1 MNYDFDA
8 VYDRRNTGSIKWDKY
23 QGQDVIP
30 LWVADM
36 DFAIAPEI
44 QQALS
49 DRLKHPVF
57 GYTKASDVLY
67 DNLLVHLHNSY
78 SWEVQRD
85 WIVWIP
91 GVVPAMA
98 AAIRAYVPDGT
109 DIITNPP
116 IYHHFFQVHNPEKHK
131 LVKVPLIVKDGRWT
145 YDLDA
150 MSKAACSD
158 TSAFLL
164 CSPHNP
170 TGTLFTSSELAQVCE
185 IAASCQAVVV
195 SDEIHC
201 DLVLSEQNSHIPTAI
216 AAGQYSKSVV
226 TLMSASKT
234 YNLAGLNCSYAIIEN
249 EQLREKFIKACE
261 EVVPLVGSLAY
272 AATEAALG
280 QAEPWRRQLLDY
292 LRDNFKYLQ
301 QSFSAID
308 GMELQPLE
316 ATYLAWI
323 DASNLGLNDTCG
335 FFEQHGVGFSSGEQ
349 FGQPH
354 YLRLNFA
361 CPRATLEEAV
371 NRIQKAVTAL

>member
-1 MNYDFDA
+1 MNYDFDV
-8 VYDRRNTGSIKWDKY
+8 VYDRRDTGSIKWDKY
-23 QGQDVIP
+23 VDQDVIP

-44 QQALS
+44 QQALT
-49 DRLKHPVF
+49 DRLQHPVF
-57 GYTKASDVLY
+57 GYTHATDKLY
-67 DNLLVHLHNSY
+67 DNLLAHLQSVY
-78 SWEVQRD
+78 QWKVERD

-98 AAIRAYVPDGT
+98 AAVRAYVPDGS

-116 IYHHFFQVHNPEKHK
+116 IYHHFFQVHDPEKHR
-131 LVKVPLIVKDGRWT
+131 LVKVPLVVKDGRWT

-150 MSKAACSD
+150 MAKAATQQ
-158 TSAFLL
+158 TSIFML

-170 TGTLFTSSELAQVCE
+170 TGTLFTSSELEEVCK
-185 IAASCQAVVV
+185 IAASCNAVIV

-201 DLVLSEQNSHIPTAI
+201 GLVLSKQQTHIPTAI
-216 AAGQYSKSVV
+216 AAGQHAKSVV

-234 YNLAGLNCSYAIIEN
+234 FNLAGLNCSYAIIED
-249 EQLREKFIKACE
+249 EQLRDKFEKACE
-261 EVVPLVGSLAY
+261 EVVPLVGSLAFS
-272 AATEAALG
+272 ATEAAFG
-280 QAEPWRRQLLDY
+280 AAEPWRLQLLDY
-292 LRDNFKYLQ
+292 LRGNYNYLQ
-301 QSFSAID
+301 QSFAAID
-308 GMELQPLE
+308 GMDLHPLD

-323 DASNLGLNDTCG
+323 DASGLNLNDACS

-361 CPRATLEEAV
+361 CTRATLEEAMSRV
-371 NRIQKAVTAL
+371 QKAVKSL